1 MGQILSFGLNLFG
14 SSSNCAFEV
23 YFSKKQAITRIG
35 FRPGFAP
42 KAMNWGKSH
51 EIQPVHSTCRTA
63 FVATRAS
70 TSPTRHPARP
80 PTGGF
85 PSLRHNEIRD
95 VTADLIRQVAHSVSV
110 EPPLQPLS
118 GEQFSLRSA
127 SLEDN
132 ARLDIAASVSGLR
145 GGRFER
151 TMFDIRVFNPYAA
164 SNRAAST
171 PAVYARHEREKRRRY
186 EERTR
191 EVERASFVP
200 VVMSASGGAGKAA
213 TVLYKRLAALIS
225 EKRNDQYSATMAWIR
240 TRLCF
245 TLVRSS
251 IMCLRG
257 ARSSKSRYLQ
267 RDPFAVVAAEAR
279 LRPEASA

>member
-1 MGQILSFGLNLFG
+1 M
-14 SSSNCAFEV
+14 
-23 YFSKKQAITRIG
+23 
-35 FRPGFAP
+35 
-42 KAMNWGKSH
+42 
-51 EIQPVHSTCRTA
+51 
-63 FVATRAS
+63 
-70 TSPTRHPARP
+70 
-80 PTGGF
+80 
-85 PSLRHNEIRD
+85 
-95 VTADLIRQVAHSVSV
+95 
-110 EPPLQPLS
+110 EPLLQPLS

-127 SLEDN
+127 SIEDN
-132 ARLDIAASVSGLR
+132 ARLDIAASGLW

-151 TMFDIRVFNPYAA
+151 KMFDIRVFNPYAA

-171 PAVYARHEREKRRRY
+171 PAVYARHEREKKRRY

-245 TLVRSS
+245 ALVRSS

-267 RDPFAVVAAEAR
+267 RDPVAVVVAEAR
-279 LRPEASA
+279 LRPEASD